1 MTTDRHRTPTR
12 RARTLGLPLVGV
24 LAGSVLAAPLVA
36 AKPDTL
42 FPSMGNSGYQV
53 RAYDVAIDYAP
64 LTNRAIA
71 TVRIRAVAR
80 QELRRFH
87 LDFSGP
93 EITAVT
99 VDKQPATFKVGD
111 GSLLP
116 GFEQAIFGLKAGDKR
131 AFEIEPERGFG
142 PGNPQNLQT
151 IPRDQFD
158 EMELEEGLLVIF
170 RDAAGG
176 ELPGVVKTIHDKVVE
191 VDFNHPL
198 AGKVIT
204 FDVEIINVQAA

>member
-1 MTTDRHRTPTR
+1 MTDLRINH
-12 RARTLGLPLVGV
+12 
-24 LAGSVLAAPLVA
+24 
-36 AKPDTL
+36 DTL
-42 FPSMGNSGYQV
+42 VTLHFTLKLPNG
-53 RAYDVAIDYAP
+53 DVVDST
-64 LTNRAIA
+64 L
-71 TVRIRAVAR
+71 
-80 QELRRFH
+80 
-87 LDFSGP
+87 
-93 EITAVT
+93 
-99 VDKQPATFKVGD
+99 DKQPATFKVGD

-131 AFEIEPERGFG
+131 GFEIEPERGFG
-142 PGNPQNLQT
+142 PSNPQNLQT

-176 ELPGVVKTIHDKVVE
+176 ELPGVVKTIHDQVVE

>member
-1 MTTDRHRTPTR
+1 MTDLRINH
-12 RARTLGLPLVGV
+12 
-24 LAGSVLAAPLVA
+24 
-36 AKPDTL
+36 DTL
-42 FPSMGNSGYQV
+42 VTLHFTLKLPNG
-53 RAYDVAIDYAP
+53 DVVDST
-64 LTNRAIA
+64 L
-71 TVRIRAVAR
+71 
-80 QELRRFH
+80 
-87 LDFSGP
+87 
-93 EITAVT
+93 
-99 VDKQPATFKVGD
+99 DKQPATFKVGD

-151 IPRDQFD
+151 ISRDQFD